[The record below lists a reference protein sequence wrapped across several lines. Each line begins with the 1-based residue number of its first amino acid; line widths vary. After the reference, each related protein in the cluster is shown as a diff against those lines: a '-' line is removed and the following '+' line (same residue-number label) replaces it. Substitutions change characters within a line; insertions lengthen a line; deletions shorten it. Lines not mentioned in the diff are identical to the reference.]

1 MNAYYLY
8 VSFLLSFVLSGLAA
22 FKRDVCKFTR
32 HLQQKDVVLAY
43 RSALPLVCFNVAV
56 TIPACIYLIRPLI
69 PAAREFRFSQLLI
82 LPVYV
87 LLIDVFFFT
96 AHYAFHSKYL
106 YPLHKIHHRF
116 KQPVSIAALY
126 AHPLEI
132 LCGNILP
139 LFGPLML
146 LPTSAPLVHLW
157 IVYTTFETTFGAH
170 SGVADW
176 ADDHDLH
183 HKHFNVNFGT
193 GLYLCDRLFGTYI
206 HFKSK
211 PVTQRP

>member
-1 MNAYYLY
+1 MNVSYLY
-8 VSFLLSFVLSGLAA
+8 VSFLVSFVLSGLAA

-32 HLQQKDVVLAY
+32 HLQQKNVVLAY
-43 RSALPLVCFNVAV
+43 KSALPLVCFNTFLTV
-56 TIPACIYLIRPLI
+56 PGCIYVIRPFI
-69 PAAREFRFSQLLI
+69 PEDKEFNVLQIFM
-82 LPVYV
+82 LPVYA

-116 KQPVSIAALY
+116 KQPVSICALY

-132 LCGNILP
+132 LFGNILP

-146 LPTSAPLVHLW
+146 FPTSAPLVYLW
-157 IVYTTFETTFGAH
+157 IVFTTYETTFGAH
-170 SGVADW
+170 SGVVDW
-176 ADDHDLH
+176 GDDHDLH
-183 HKHFNVNFGT
+183 HRLFNVNYGT
-193 GLYLCDRLFGTYI
+193 GLYLCDRIFGTYI